1 MSNTTEPAPRM
12 SLVACRVTEETAN
25 RVKMKC
31 NEVNETTSVWLN
43 KTIIE
48 ALNRG

>member
-1 MSNTTEPAPRM
+1 MSDTTEQAPRM
-12 SLVACRVTEETAN
+12 SLIAGRVTEDTAN

-31 NEVNETTSVWLN
+31 NELNETTSVWLN
-43 KTIIE
+43 KTILE